1 MNTTTAAPAG
11 SAQIVSTVRVAR
23 HVPLGALAG
32 RDTDRPAC
40 TTSDGEF
47 NSSL

>member
-23 HVPLGALAG
+23 RVPLGELAG
-32 RDTDRPAC
+32 HVSGKR
-40 TTSDGEF
+40 SEGEF
-47 NSSL
+47 NSSI